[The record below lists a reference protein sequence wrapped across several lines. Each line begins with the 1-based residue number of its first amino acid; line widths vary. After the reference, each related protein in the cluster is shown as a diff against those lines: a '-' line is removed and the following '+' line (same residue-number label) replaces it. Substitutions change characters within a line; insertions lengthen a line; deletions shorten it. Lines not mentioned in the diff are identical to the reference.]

1 MTFKEHNTFNISSTL
16 ETIQYNING
25 NKDYIYDQKYNY
37 SFDSDSNLN
46 ISKDSEEMMP
56 DNTTLPEKSLLN
68 KQVKEPSKS
77 KFSNQKDKDQNKDE
91 SSDIRKIKQQK
102 NKTKKKTEGDT
113 FLITKTYYLKSGNT
127 TIKRS
132 HRSSNYKNRILR
144 NLIQDIFIDWISRQ
158 NNKRIN
164 IKKIRKLKKL
174 DSKYLEFIYKNYMN
188 MKKFKLKEIYSGD
201 CFGGILAK
209 DKDKYIF
216 EFNKKAIREYE
227 FMEPKTNCTFK
238 EAFNYFYN
246 KENIISSQDGD
257 LLNGLKSKNEY
268 INEKDEKKD
277 LEKFMKVL
285 FDNINH

>member
-46 ISKDSEEMMP
+46 IFKDSEEMMP

-68 KQVKEPSKS
+68 KQVDEPFKS

>member
-1 MTFKEHNTFNISSTL
+1 MTFKEHNTSNIYSTL

-46 ISKDSEEMMP
+46 IFKDSEEMMP

-68 KQVKEPSKS
+68 KQVDEPSKS
-77 KFSNQKDKDQNKDE
+77 KLSNQKDKDQNKDE

>member
-1 MTFKEHNTFNISSTL
+1 MTFKEHNTSNFSSTL

-46 ISKDSEEMMP
+46 IFKDSEEMMP

-68 KQVKEPSKS
+68 KQVDEPFKS

>member
-1 MTFKEHNTFNISSTL
+1 MTFKEHNTSNIYSTL

-46 ISKDSEEMMP
+46 IFKDSEEMMP

-68 KQVKEPSKS
+68 KQVNEPSKS

-209 DKDKYIF
+209 DKDKHIF
-216 EFNKKAIREYE
+216 EFNKNAIREYE
-227 FMEPKTNCTFK
+227 FMEPKINCTFK
-238 EAFNYFYN
+238 QAFNYFYN

>member
-46 ISKDSEEMMP
+46 IFKDSEEMMP

-174 DSKYLEFIYKNYMN
+174 DSKYLQFIYKNYMN

>member
-1 MTFKEHNTFNISSTL
+1 MTFKEHNTSNISSTL

-46 ISKDSEEMMP
+46 IFKDSEEMMP

-68 KQVKEPSKS
+68 KQVNEPSKS
-77 KFSNQKDKDQNKDE
+77 QFSNQKVKDQNKDE

>member
-68 KQVKEPSKS
+68 KQVNEPSKS

>member
-68 KQVKEPSKS
+68 KQVNEPSKS

-201 CFGGILAK
+201 CFGGILEK

-216 EFNKKAIREYE
+216 EFNKKAIREFE
-227 FMEPKTNCTFK
+227 FMEPKINCTFK

>member
-46 ISKDSEEMMP
+46 IFKDSEEMMP

-68 KQVKEPSKS
+68 KQVDEPFKS

-238 EAFNYFYN
+238 EAFNYFYS

>member
-46 ISKDSEEMMP
+46 IFKDSEEMMP
-56 DNTTLPEKSLLN
+56 DNKTLPEKSLLN
-68 KQVKEPSKS
+68 KQVDEPFKS

>member
-1 MTFKEHNTFNISSTL
+1 MTFKEHNTSNISSTL
-16 ETIQYNING
+16 ETLQYNING

-46 ISKDSEEMMP
+46 IFKDSEEMMP
-56 DNTTLPEKSLLN
+56 DNKTLPEKSLLN
-68 KQVKEPSKS
+68 KQVDEPFKS

>member
-1 MTFKEHNTFNISSTL
+1 MTFKEHNTSNFSSTL

-68 KQVKEPSKS
+68 KQVNEPSKS

>member
-1 MTFKEHNTFNISSTL
+1 
-16 ETIQYNING
+16 
-25 NKDYIYDQKYNY
+25 
-37 SFDSDSNLN
+37 
-46 ISKDSEEMMP
+46 MMP

-68 KQVKEPSKS
+68 KQVNEPSKS

-201 CFGGILAK
+201 CFGGILEK

-216 EFNKKAIREYE
+216 EFNKKAIREFE
-227 FMEPKTNCTFK
+227 FMEPKINCTFK